1 MLARTTMTAATTFL
15 ALLALYLFG
24 GEVIRSFVSSMLF
37 GVFIGT
43 FSSIFIAAPVLIV
56 FHLRP
61 TWAPVADEEAEP
73 APKGGAQQ
81 LPSK

>member
-1 MLARTTMTAATTFL
+1 
-15 ALLALYLFG
+15 
-24 GEVIRSFVSSMLF
+24 MLF

>member
-1 MLARTTMTAATTFL
+1 VTTFL

-24 GEVIRSFVSSMLF
+24 GEVIRSFVAAMLF

-43 FSSIFIAAPVLIV
+43 FSSIFIAAPILIV

-61 TWAPVADEEAEP
+61 TWTAVPDEVAAPAG
-73 APKGGAQQ
+73 KGGAQQ
-81 LPSK
+81 LPTK

>member
-1 MLARTTMTAATTFL
+1 
-15 ALLALYLFG
+15 
-24 GEVIRSFVSSMLF
+24 MLF

-43 FSSIFIAAPVLIV
+43 FSSIFIAAPILIV

-61 TWAPVADEEAEP
+61 TWTAVPDEP
-73 APKGGAQQ
+73 AEAPAKGGAQQ